1 MKEFVHSALL
11 TALPPVI
18 LFCGIYF
25 FIYLRGFFVLHP
37 IKTARLMFSGK
48 SKLRELSVSL
58 AGALGVGN
66 IVGVAVAI
74 SLGGA
79 GAVFWM
85 CAAAFVTMSLKYCE
99 ILLAVRYRHGRNGGF
114 FGGPMYYMRDGV
126 GGRTGKTL
134 AAIFSAFGLFG
145 SVVMGNIVQTGAAV
159 SSVKESIGI
168 PKVVTGAIFCAV
180 CLLVVMGGFT
190 GISKFTSVAVPVMSA
205 LYIGFSVYA
214 LIYRRE
220 FIPTALNNIFSSAF
234 GTDAMAGGIFGFLFS
249 PAVKQGVG
257 KGAYSNEAGGGT
269 APMAHAGA
277 DAISPAAQGT
287 LGLFEVFFDTVVMCT
302 LTALVI
308 LTSGVPTGGGGTELV
323 ITAFSVSCGPVAK
336 YVIAISVMIFALST
350 VICWAHYGTTCLE
363 YFTSDKKTRKIY
375 LLGYCFSVMIGAFMA
390 EDVAWELSDM
400 CVATMTLVNVFSV
413 VLLRRKVKA
422 ETDVTFGQ
430 KPGENRA
437 AGLAPL
443 RAEYKK
449 SR

>member
-1 MKEFVHSALL
+1 MKEFIHSALL

-18 LFCGIYF
+18 LFCGAYF
-25 FIYLRGFFVLHP
+25 FIYLRGFFVFYP
-37 IKTARLMFSGK
+37 IKTLGLMFSGK

-99 ILLAVRYRHGRNGGF
+99 ILLAVRYRKKSGGKYI
-114 FGGPMYYMRDGV
+114 GGPMYYMCDGV
-126 GGRTGKTL
+126 GGKTGKLL
-134 AAIFSAFGLFG
+134 AAAFSALGLFG

-159 SSVKESIGI
+159 SSVKEAIGV
-168 PKVVTGAIFCAV
+168 PKAVTGAIFCVV

-190 GISKFTSVAVPVMSA
+190 GISKFTSVAVPLMSA

-220 FIPTALNNIFSSAF
+220 FIPSAISDIFSSAF
-234 GTDAMAGGIFGFLFS
+234 DTEAFGGGILGFLFS

-257 KGAYSNEAGGGT
+257 KGAYSNEAGSGT

-277 DAISPAAQGT
+277 DAVSPAAQGT
-287 LGLFEVFFDTVVMCT
+287 LGLFEVFFDTVLMCT

-308 LTSGVPTGGGGTELV
+308 LTSGVPLGGEGTELV
-323 ITAFSVSCGPVAK
+323 ITAFSVSCGVVAK

-363 YFTSDKKTRKIY
+363 YFSPSKKAGRIY
-375 LLGYCFSVMIGAFMA
+375 LLGYCFSVMIGAFISESA
-390 EDVAWELSDM
+390 AWELSDI
-400 CVATMTLVNVFSV
+400 CVVLMTLINLSALM
-413 VLLRRKVKA
+413 LLGKKIKA
-422 ETDVTFGQ
+422 ETDVTFRSQ
-430 KPGENRA
+430 KSKPNRVPDA
-437 AGLAPL
+437 TFCRKCG
-443 RAEYKK
+443 KI
-449 SR
+449 

>member
-18 LFCGIYF
+18 LFCGTYF

-114 FGGPMYYMRDGV
+114 FGGPMYYMREGV

-159 SSVKESIGI
+159 SSVKEAIGI
-168 PKVVTGAIFCAV
+168 PKAVTGAIFCTV

-220 FIPTALNNIFSSAF
+220 FIPAALKDIFSSAF
-234 GTDAMAGGIFGFLFS
+234 GPDAMAGFFFSPRRKTGRRQGGIF
-249 PAVKQGVG
+249 KR
-257 KGAYSNEAGGGT
+257 GGRG
-269 APMAHAGA
+269 HGA
-277 DAISPAAQGT
+277 DGSRRRGRD
-287 LGLFEVFFDTVVMCT
+287 L
-302 LTALVI
+302 
-308 LTSGVPTGGGGTELV
+308 
-323 ITAFSVSCGPVAK
+323 SCGAGH
-336 YVIAISVMIFALST
+336 A
-350 VICWAHYGTTCLE
+350 
-363 YFTSDKKTRKIY
+363 R
-375 LLGYCFSVMIGAFMA
+375 
-390 EDVAWELSDM
+390 
-400 CVATMTLVNVFSV
+400 
-413 VLLRRKVKA
+413 
-422 ETDVTFGQ
+422 TF
-430 KPGENRA
+430 
-437 AGLAPL
+437 
-443 RAEYKK
+443 
-449 SR
+449 

>member
-18 LFCGIYF
+18 LFCGTYF

-114 FGGPMYYMRDGV
+114 FGGPMYYMREGV

-159 SSVKESIGI
+159 SSVK
-168 PKVVTGAIFCAV
+168 
-180 CLLVVMGGFT
+180 
-190 GISKFTSVAVPVMSA
+190 
-205 LYIGFSVYA
+205 
-214 LIYRRE
+214 
-220 FIPTALNNIFSSAF
+220 
-234 GTDAMAGGIFGFLFS
+234 
-249 PAVKQGVG
+249 
-257 KGAYSNEAGGGT
+257 
-269 APMAHAGA
+269 
-277 DAISPAAQGT
+277 
-287 LGLFEVFFDTVVMCT
+287 
-302 LTALVI
+302 
-308 LTSGVPTGGGGTELV
+308 
-323 ITAFSVSCGPVAK
+323 
-336 YVIAISVMIFALST
+336 
-350 VICWAHYGTTCLE
+350 
-363 YFTSDKKTRKIY
+363 
-375 LLGYCFSVMIGAFMA
+375 
-390 EDVAWELSDM
+390 
-400 CVATMTLVNVFSV
+400 
-413 VLLRRKVKA
+413 
-422 ETDVTFGQ
+422 
-430 KPGENRA
+430 
-437 AGLAPL
+437 
-443 RAEYKK
+443 
-449 SR
+449 

>member
-1 MKEFVHSALL
+1 MKEFIHSALL
-11 TALPPVI
+11 SALPPVI
-18 LFCGIYF
+18 LFCGAYF
-25 FIYLRGFFVLHP
+25 FIYLRGFFVFHP
-37 IKTARLMFSGK
+37 IKTLGLMFSGK

-99 ILLAVRYRHGRNGGF
+99 ILLAVKYRRRRAGEF

-126 GGRTGKTL
+126 GGKTGKLL
-134 AAIFSAFGLFG
+134 AAVFSALGLFG

-159 SSVKESIGI
+159 SSVKEAIGI
-168 PKVVTGAIFCAV
+168 PKAVTGAVFCVV

-190 GISKFTSVAVPVMSA
+190 GIAKFTSVAVPLMSA

-220 FIPTALNNIFSSAF
+220 FIPAALNDIFSSAF
-234 GTDAMAGGIFGFLFS
+234 GADAMAGGLLGFLFS

-287 LGLFEVFFDTVVMCT
+287 LGLFEVFFDTVLMCT

-308 LTSGVPTGGGGTELV
+308 LTSGVPTGGEGTELV
-323 ITAFSVSCGPVAK
+323 ITAFSVSCGSVAK

-363 YFTSDKKTRKIY
+363 YFTSGKKTRKMY

-390 EDVAWELSDM
+390 ESAAWELSDV
-400 CVATMTLVNVFSV
+400 CVAAMTLVNVFSV
-413 VLLRRKVKA
+413 MLLRRKVKA

-430 KPGENRA
+430 KPGETRA